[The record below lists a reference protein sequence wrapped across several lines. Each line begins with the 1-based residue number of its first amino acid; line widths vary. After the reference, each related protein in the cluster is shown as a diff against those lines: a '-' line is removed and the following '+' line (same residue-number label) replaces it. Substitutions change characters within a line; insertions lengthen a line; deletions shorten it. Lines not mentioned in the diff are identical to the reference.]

1 MRPAPSGSAARIPTT
16 RSAGAA
22 NAAAATV
29 IRSRSSLR
37 LMTSQRRLVALAE
50 VSARTQHA
58 RELFAPL
65 GPTYDRYASL
75 LSFRQDPAWRRF
87 LVSRVPADA
96 LRVLD
101 VASGTA
107 AVPVEP
113 ARALPGRALAG
124 GDQSTQMLTAGSARG
139 GQAGLEAQV
148 ELREARAESL

>member
-1 MRPAPSGSAARIPTT
+1 RGSAARIPITC
-16 RSAGAA
+16 SAGAA
-22 NAAAATV
+22 NAAAASA

-87 LVSRVPADA
+87 LVSRVPPDA
-96 LRVLD
+96 LQVLD

-107 AVPVEP
+107 AVAIELARAVP
-113 ARALPGRALAG
+113 ARTVTGV
-124 GDQSTQMLTAGSARG
+124 DQSTEMLAAGRARVA
-139 GQAGLEAQV
+139 QAGLESQIW
-148 ELREARAESL
+148 